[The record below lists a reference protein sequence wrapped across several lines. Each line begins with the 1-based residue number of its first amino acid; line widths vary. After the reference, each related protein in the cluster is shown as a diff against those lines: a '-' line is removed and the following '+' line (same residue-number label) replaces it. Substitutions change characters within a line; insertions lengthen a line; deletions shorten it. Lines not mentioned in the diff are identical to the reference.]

1 MTEKT
6 PKDRLMEASGT
17 KVPKLREGEFSPE
30 MMQKHLEQM
39 QRTVETVMADVQAA
53 AAAANA
59 AQDNGKRIL
68 AFLNDYCQQRMP
80 EQMRQAFEKEA
91 EQVVR
96 STFAR
101 LKEEV
106 ETATIQVNEMGRVVY
121 GWTWL
126 WLRDFALCA
135 LGMGLVGS
143 MMVRCTLNGKLA
155 EMDEGRR
162 YELWGRTVEQ
172 KIAQQPPQKQKK
184 FRAWLGDPWDA
195 AGR

>member
-1 MTEKT
+1 MTEKN

-59 AQDNGKRIL
+59 AQDNGKRVL

-91 EQVVR
+91 DEVVR

-101 LKEEV
+101 LEGALG
-106 ETATIQVNEMGRVVY
+106 TATVQVNEMGREVSR
-121 GWTWL
+121 WSWF
-126 WLRDFALCA
+126 WLRDIALCA

-143 MMVRCTLNGKLA
+143 MMVHCTLNGKL
-155 EMDEGRR
+155 EQMDEGRR
-162 YELWGRTVEQ
+162 YELWGRTVDR

-195 AGR
+195 AGK